1 MTIPKGVV
9 HMMMS
14 LNSYVRSGQR
24 IFRRLVWN
32 PKLRITFKCVGYLL
46 CGLIFSGASLA
57 NLPLP
62 LPLSILCAVSGGW
75 PSLLIGVGSGLGYYL
90 FWGSA
95 GAQGLVWTGA
105 GLVIGLALGGR
116 KLSKHFP
123 LLMPALAAFSVAV
136 TGLIF
141 QYINRENIPILMY
154 FLRIGLAFGAGV
166 VFTTVLERRDP
177 VMDWIAGALAVL
189 ALAQVSPFANFNLG
203 FLAAAALG
211 AAAPFP
217 AAAMAGLALDLS
229 RVSEVPMTAVL
240 CLTFLV
246 RLMPRLPGWLPH
258 GAPVLMYLPVA
269 ALCGV
274 LDFSP
279 LLPLAVGGAL
289 GAFLPGRTPINRR
302 RGETGIAQVRLE
314 LTAAVLAQGHRPR

>member
-154 FLRIGLAFGAGV
+154 FLRIGLAFGAG
-166 VFTTVLERRDP
+166 
-177 VMDWIAGALAVL
+177 AGAGFAFCELQSGFSGGSGTGCGSTLSGSGYGWIGIGFESGQRGANDGGAVPDL
-189 ALAQVSPFANFNLG
+189 S
-203 FLAAAALG
+203 G
-211 AAAPFP
+211 ATDAPIARMAAPWS
-217 AAAMAGLALDLS
+217 AGVDVFA
-229 RVSEVPMTAVL
+229 
-240 CLTFLV
+240 
-246 RLMPRLPGWLPH
+246 
-258 GAPVLMYLPVA
+258 
-269 ALCGV
+269 
-274 LDFSP
+274 
-279 LLPLAVGGAL
+279 GG
-289 GAFLPGRTPINRR
+289 GSVWRS
-302 RGETGIAQVRLE
+302 
-314 LTAAVLAQGHRPR
+314 